1 MLARFVDKRLFRW
14 GVLPLA
20 IAVVAVA
27 TLQPISPVTAAP
39 KEGASDGA
47 EVLTRGPIHEAF
59 GQPTVFNPKP
69 GLQITKKPPAA
80 VEELPPEEKPAGD
93 NVAWLGGY
101 WSWDDDKSDFL
112 WISGF
117 WRVLPPGRQ
126 WMPGY
131 WNDTTGQYQWVSG
144 YWASAQQQEQEI
156 IEAAPPATLEQG
168 APPNAPTADHI
179 WVPGSWIYRDYRYMW
194 RPGYW
199 VVAQPGWV
207 WVPATYFWTPSGYVY
222 VEGYW
227 DWSIRRR
234 GVLFAPC
241 YFDPVVVYRPG
252 YYYRPT
258 IVLDVDLITP
268 HFFCRPA
275 YGHYY
280 FGDYYATSYVSVG
293 ITPWF
298 NFTYARGGFYS
309 GDFAYYEYHY
319 RRADPQWSVNVRLS
333 YDRYVA
339 NPAMRPART
348 YVQQTTIINNVTVN
362 NVKNTTIINN
372 NPQTLAMAKPLKDYS
387 AASAKSA
394 DSPMKFEKISE
405 TKAKDYGKMAADT
418 RKVSVERANFESN
431 KSGPITGNKTISGVN
446 TTSQIKKVTLPKSP
460 TMASMPTGDAA
471 KTSGVG
477 SITGHNSN
485 VPPPLPGTEMRKAG
499 GTSTGVT
506 GSGRNNAM
514 QNLGGSDFTDP
525 NKTKL
530 DSGRLPALGD
540 TKGGAP
546 NKLDVPKNSLIP
558 SKSSSSS
565 SGNTKS
571 SGKEKDKG
579 KDKP

>member
-1 MLARFVDKRLFRW
+1 MSMLARLLDKRLFRW
-14 GVLPLA
+14 GLLPLA
-20 IAVVAVA
+20 LAVVAVA

-39 KEGASDGA
+39 TKEGGSDGA

-69 GLQITKKPPAA
+69 GMQIVKKPPAP
-80 VEELPPEEKPAGD
+80 VEELPPEEKPQGD
-93 NVAWLGGY
+93 NIAWLSGY
-101 WSWDDDKSDFL
+101 WSWDDDKNDFL
-112 WISGF
+112 WVSGF
-117 WRVLPPGRQ
+117 WRALPPGRQ

-131 WNDTTGQYQWVSG
+131 WNEANAQFQWVSG
-144 YWASAQQQEQEI
+144 YWASAQQQELEI
-156 IEAAPPATLEQG
+156 IQEAPPATLEQG
-168 APPNAPTADHI
+168 APPTAPTADHI
-179 WVPGSWIYRDYRYMW
+179 WVPGAWVYRDYRYMW

-199 VVAQPGWV
+199 LIAQPGWI
-207 WVPATYFWTPSGYVY
+207 WIPATYYWTPSGYVY

-234 GVLFAPC
+234 GVIFAPC

-252 YYYRPT
+252 YYYRPS

-298 NFTYARGGFYS
+298 NFTYVRGGFYS

-319 RRADPQWSVNVRLS
+319 RRADPQWSVNIRLS
-333 YDRYVA
+333 YERNVA
-339 NPAMRPART
+339 NPALRPART
-348 YVQQTTIINNVTVN
+348 YVQQTTIINNVT

-372 NPQTLAMAKPLKDYS
+372 NTQSMAMAKPLKDYS
-387 AASAKSA
+387 AAAAKSA

-405 TKAKDYGKMAADT
+405 TKARDYGKMAADT

-431 KSGPITGNKTISGVN
+431 KTGAITGNKTVTGVN

-460 TMASMPTGDAA
+460 TIASMPTGDVA

-477 SITGHNSN
+477 SITGHNAN
-485 VPPPLPGTEMRKAG
+485 VPPPVPGTEMKKAG
-499 GTSTGVT
+499 GVSTTGVT
-506 GSGRNNAM
+506 GTGRNNAM
-514 QNLGGSDFTDP
+514 QNLSGSE
-525 NKTKL
+525 NTKL
-530 DSGRLPALGD
+530 DSSRLPALDKAG
-540 TKGGAP
+540 T
-546 NKLDVPKNSLIP
+546 KLDMSKTSSGNSKN
-558 SKSSSSS
+558 SS
-565 SGNTKS
+565 SGNSKS
-571 SGKEKDKG
+571 SNKDKEKG